1 MKAKDWVILR
11 LVYEITSNEA
21 YVARTNSDVMR
32 SIMYLMR
39 KYGAKHMSECLF
51 KLNEEKESNDE

>member
-21 YVARTNSDVMR
+21 HVARTNSDVMR
-32 SIMYLMR
+32 SILYLMR
-39 KYGAKHMSECLF
+39 KYGAKHMSECMF

>member
-11 LVYEITSNEA
+11 LVYEITSNKA

-32 SIMYLMR
+32 SILYLMR
-39 KYGAKHMSECLF
+39 KYGAKHMSECMF